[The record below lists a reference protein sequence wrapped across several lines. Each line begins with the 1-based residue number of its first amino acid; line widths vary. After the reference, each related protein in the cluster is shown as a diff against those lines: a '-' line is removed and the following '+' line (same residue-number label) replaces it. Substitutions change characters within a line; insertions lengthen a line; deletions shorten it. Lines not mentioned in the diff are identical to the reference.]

1 MAGHATM
8 KGVILAASMAVL
20 TSCASMEELV
30 QPPRVSLRYVKVQD
44 LDFKR
49 QTFVL
54 GFDVTNPNPV
64 SLPVRSVSYGIK
76 LDGYRFASGETV
88 SAFTIPASSDAEF
101 AISADLDLLSTAPA
115 LLTIVRQATRRDI
128 PYELEGS
135 LGIDIPLLKPVEFE
149 SSGEIRLSAAN
160 F

>member
-1 MAGHATM
+1 MRGATL
-8 KGVILAASMAVL
+8 LAMLALLS
-20 TSCASMEELV
+20 SCATMEELAE
-30 QPPRVSLRYVKVQD
+30 PPRVSLRYVQVQD

-64 SLPVRSVSYGIK
+64 ALPVRSVSYGVR
-76 LDGYRFASGETV
+76 LDGHRFASGETA
-88 SAFTIPASSDAEF
+88 SAFTIPASSDTEF
-101 AISADLDLLSTAPA
+101 AITADLDLLSTAPK
-115 LLTIVRQATRRDI
+115 LLTIVRHAARRDI
-128 PYELEGS
+128 PYELKGT

-149 SSGEIRLSAAN
+149 SSGEIRLTAAS

>member
-1 MAGHATM
+1 MAAYATM
-8 KGVILAASMAVL
+8 RGAILATVL
-20 TSCASMEELV
+20 VSLCSCATLKELAE
-30 QPPRVSLRYVKVQD
+30 PPRVSLRYVEVEE

-49 QTFVL
+49 QTFLL

-64 SLPVRSVSYGIK
+64 PLPVRSVSYGVK
-76 LDGYRFASGETV
+76 LDGHRFASGETV
-88 SAFTIPASSDAEF
+88 SSFTIPASSDTEF

-115 LLTIVRQATRRDI
+115 LLTIVRQAARRDI

-135 LGIDIPLLKPVEFE
+135 LGIDIPLMKPVEFE
-149 SSGEIRLSAAN
+149 SSGDIRLTAAA